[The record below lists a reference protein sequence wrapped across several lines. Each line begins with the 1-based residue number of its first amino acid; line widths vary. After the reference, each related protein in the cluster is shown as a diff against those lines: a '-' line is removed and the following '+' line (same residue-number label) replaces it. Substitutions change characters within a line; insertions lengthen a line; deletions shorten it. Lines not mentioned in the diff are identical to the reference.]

1 MSIHKPYCANPI
13 NNLLIDYPC
22 QTIADYLK
30 EELNRL
36 NPLKEEFT
44 IVKSTRCYDAFNIPL
59 QDFPCL
65 KIYRVSTN
73 YSTPNKR
80 GVASLSGQYGLIM
93 PDQERLLPVLHWIDE
108 NLADAFRQLH
118 YRTNTFLVPGSL
130 VRTSYRTVV
139 SELGI
144 PVYAFLRFDFSVFTD
159 NDASPT
165 SRLCG

>member
-1 MSIHKPYCANPI
+1 
-13 NNLLIDYPC
+13 LIDYPC

-36 NPLKEEFT
+36 NPLKDEFT

-65 KIYRVSTN
+65 KIYRISTN
-73 YSTPNKR
+73 YGTQSKR

-108 NLADAFRQLH
+108 QLADAFRQMH
-118 YRTNTFLVPGSL
+118 YRINTFLVPGSL
-130 VRTSYRTVV
+130 VRSNYRTLV

-144 PVYAFLRFDFSVFTD
+144 PAYSFLRFDFSVFTD
-159 NDASPT
+159 NDT
-165 SRLCG
+165 SSNVSNC